1 MDEIR
6 ITGEVESIIY
16 QNADN
21 GYTVFALE
29 TEDDEVTCVGIVP
42 QIHAGESLEITGHW
56 SIHPLYGRQ
65 VQVTSYEKSMPTTCA
80 GIEKYLS
87 SGLIKGIGP
96 KIAKKIVD
104 RFGEASFYV
113 IEEKPEQ
120 LAEIKGL
127 TYEKAQRISE
137 VFREQHE
144 LRKAM
149 LFLQEF
155 DVSPTY
161 AMRIYKKYKSRTFEV
176 VKHNPYRLADDI

>member
-65 VQVTSYEKSMPTTCA
+65 IQVTSYEKSMPTTCA

-104 RFGEASFYV
+104 RFGEASF
-113 IEEKPEQ
+113 
-120 LAEIKGL
+120 
-127 TYEKAQRISE
+127 
-137 VFREQHE
+137 
-144 LRKAM
+144 
-149 LFLQEF
+149 
-155 DVSPTY
+155 
-161 AMRIYKKYKSRTFEV
+161 
-176 VKHNPYRLADDI
+176 

>member
-65 VQVTSYEKSMPTTCA
+65 IQVTSYEKSMPTTCA
-80 GIEKYLS
+80 GIENIYLL
-87 SGLIKGIGP
+87 GLSRALVP
-96 KIAKKIVD
+96 
-104 RFGEASFYV
+104 R
-113 IEEKPEQ
+113 
-120 LAEIKGL
+120 L
-127 TYEKAQRISE
+127 QR
-137 VFREQHE
+137 
-144 LRKAM
+144 
-149 LFLQEF
+149 
-155 DVSPTY
+155 
-161 AMRIYKKYKSRTFEV
+161 
-176 VKHNPYRLADDI
+176 RL

>member
-65 VQVTSYEKSMPTTCA
+65 IQVTSYENPCLPPVPVLRN
-80 GIEKYLS
+80 IYLLDS
-87 SGLIKGIGP
+87 SK
-96 KIAKKIVD
+96 V
-104 RFGEASFYV
+104 
-113 IEEKPEQ
+113 
-120 LAEIKGL
+120 LARRL
-127 TYEKAQRISE
+127 P
-137 VFREQHE
+137 
-144 LRKAM
+144 RK
-149 LFLQEF
+149 L
-155 DVSPTY
+155 
-161 AMRIYKKYKSRTFEV
+161 
-176 VKHNPYRLADDI
+176 